1 MLQCSDTTWWCAV
14 RWSNLQLMQ
23 VVPCCCQLKSKLRS
37 QFLGPLCLWQCLVDF
52 SFPFSCVF
60 PVSWFLVVRID
71 RRLFKTVFMPGSR
84 IGNADIARRRPFHK
98 LSTILLIINVLLHA
112 GIEKMLIEYTL
123 TVPNLFFKKKLP
135 FNTNILNRT
144 GSGENMARKLRKL
157 NLSRRHVFSCLYC
170 RPDLVEE
177 AVLAIYVIFSQR
189 KHTSCCQTER
199 NG

>member
-1 MLQCSDTTWWCAV
+1 MYHSCLKPFCNTWI
-14 RWSNLQLMQ
+14 
-23 VVPCCCQLKSKLRS
+23 VPFRPSWVLP
-37 QFLGPLCLWQCLVDF
+37 FLVDF

-84 IGNADIARRRPFHK
+84 IGNADIAGRRPFHK
-98 LSTILLIINVLLHA
+98 LNTILLIINVLLHA

-123 TVPNLFFKKKLP
+123 TGSNLFFKKKTTFQHQHP
-135 FNTNILNRT
+135 QPHRVWGKYGKEAEEIKFEETPC
-144 GSGENMARKLRKL
+144 
-157 NLSRRHVFSCLYC
+157 FFCCLYC

-189 KHTSCCQTER
+189 KHTSCQTER